1 MTPFFNFKNFIMR
14 NIITLFLGFGLFS
27 TLYAQPTDLIISEYV
42 EGWST
47 NKALEIY
54 NPTSGAIDL
63 SDYRIVRYSNG
74 SDVPP
79 AEDQW
84 AVGLPEKMLDP
95 YRAYVV
101 VLDKRDPAG
110 TGREAPVWAQLQER
124 ADTFACP
131 VYDVS
136 KAMYFNG
143 NDAVSLEKYVA
154 DEWVFVD
161 LFARYGAP
169 APAAANHPL
178 WISAIPA
185 WTDTPPH
192 MTGEGLG
199 ITAEHTM
206 VRKSEIA
213 NGVTANPT
221 VFNPLAEYDT
231 LPANTFNH
239 LGWHEFDGADENET
253 PVIANTSRTYAVSP
267 TATNGTVIT
276 TIEATDAE
284 QDELK
289 FYIDYGNFIYIDD
302 VRIEPFLLDKKTG
315 VLSLVDESGLAPEV
329 LDNFNLAIMVTDG
342 FSQLGPVYFNIVVTD
357 DEVNVES
364 HLKGSLKVYPNP
376 VSGNQFRISSEK
388 GIREVTISNM
398 TGQVLESRLYT
409 VPVFEESYHFENPY
423 SGVYILSVKYLDNTK
438 ETKKLLLE

>member
-1 MTPFFNFKNFIMR
+1 MNLFNTNFKNFIMR
-14 NIITLFLGFGLFS
+14 NIFTLFLGFSLFS

-74 SDVPP
+74 RDVPP
-79 AEDQW
+79 ADDQW

-101 VLDKRDPAG
+101 VLDKRDPKG
-110 TGREAPVWAQLQER
+110 TGQEAPIWAQLQER

-131 VYDVS
+131 DYDVS

-143 NDAVSLEKYVA
+143 NDAVSIEKYVNN
-154 DEWVFVD
+154 EWVFVD

-178 WISAIPA
+178 WNNSIEA
-185 WTDTPPH
+185 WTDTSPH
-192 MTGEGLG
+192 FTGEGLG
-199 ITAEHTM
+199 ITADHTM
-206 VRKSEIA
+206 VRKSDVA
-213 NGVTANPT
+213 NGVTVNPT

-239 LGWHEFDGADENET
+239 LGWHEFDGAPANET
-253 PVIANTSRTYAVSP
+253 PVITNATRSYAVSP
-267 TATNGTVIT
+267 SATNGTVIT

-289 FYIDYGNFIYIDD
+289 FYIDYGNFIYIDN
-302 VRIEPFLLDKKTG
+302 VRIEPFLLNKKTG
-315 VLSLVDESGLAPEV
+315 VLSLVDQSGLAPEV
-329 LDNFNLAIMVTDG
+329 LDTFNLAITVTDG
-342 FSQLGPVYFNIVVTD
+342 FSLLGPVYF
-357 DEVNVES
+357 
-364 HLKGSLKVYPNP
+364 K
-376 VSGNQFRISSEK
+376 ISC
-388 GIREVTISNM
+388 
-398 TGQVLESRLYT
+398 Y
-409 VPVFEESYHFENPY
+409 
-423 SGVYILSVKYLDNTK
+423 
-438 ETKKLLLE
+438 

>member
-1 MTPFFNFKNFIMR
+1 MR
-14 NIITLFLGFGLFS
+14 NIFILFIVGSLFS
-27 TLYAQPTDLIISEYV
+27 TLEAQPTDLIISEYV
-42 EGWST
+42 EGWSN

-54 NPTSGAIDL
+54 NPTASAIDL

-74 SDVPP
+74 RDVPP
-79 AEDQW
+79 ADNQW

-101 VLDKRDPAG
+101 VLDKRDPEG
-110 TGREAPVWAQLQER
+110 TGQEAPVWTQLQER

-131 VYDVS
+131 VYDIS

-143 NDAVSLEKYVA
+143 NDAVSLEKFI
-154 DEWVFVD
+154 DNEWVFVD

-178 WISAIPA
+178 WSRAIEA

-192 MTGEGLG
+192 FTGEGLG
-199 ITAEHTM
+199 ITADHTM
-206 VRKSEIA
+206 VRKSEVI
-213 NGVTANPT
+213 NGVTVNPT

-239 LGWHEFDGADENET
+239 LGWHAFDGAPANET
-253 PVIANTSRTYAVSP
+253 PVITNTKRTYAVSP
-267 TATNGTVIT
+267 SATNGTVIT

-289 FYIDYGNFIYIDD
+289 FYIDYGNFIYIDN

-315 VLSLVDESGLAPEV
+315 VLSLVDQSGLAPEV
-329 LDNFNLAIMVTDG
+329 LDTFNLAIMVTDG
-342 FSQLGPVYFNIVVTD
+342 FSQLGPVYFKVIVTD

-364 HLKGSLKVYPNP
+364 YLKGSLKVYPNP
-376 VSGNQFRISSEK
+376 VSGNQFQINSEK
-388 GIREVTISNM
+388 GIHEFTISNI
-398 TGQVLESRLYT
+398 TGQLVDSKIYN
-409 VPVFEESYHFENPY
+409 VPVFEESFHFEKAQ
-423 SGVYILSVKYLDNTK
+423 SGIYILGVKYIDGTK